1 VTIVGNLRQK
11 LFAEINAVPQS
22 LQGNYFRSLDGLRGI
37 AILMVICHHFGVNHF
52 LRGTGVFIDSNTG
65 VHIFFVLS
73 GFLITTLLL
82 KEKLNS
88 GSISLKHFYI
98 RRVLRI
104 LPVAYLFLLVL
115 IVLNAAFHLQIQLID
130 FIASFL
136 FFKNL
141 SFRNEPY
148 TAHLW
153 SLAVE
158 EQFYIL
164 FPFLLS
170 YNTNRYLIV
179 ALAIVIGVPIISILG
194 NHHVSILFANPT
206 IAFITKVIMFSFWK
220 GPVIILVGSVFS
232 ILTFKGIIKPEKFA
246 SKYFLSFALLIIAI
260 VIHSQNFV
268 YYVKYLSEYL
278 SAILIAYA
286 ILLSVNTKN
295 LLTVI
300 LENDILVK
308 IGILSYSLYIWQE
321 LFIGSRAWQPW
332 MQMLSG
338 SPLYLI
344 ILVKVAATFAI
355 AGLSY
360 YLFESK
366 FLKLK
371 SRFK

>member
-1 VTIVGNLRQK
+1 MKDLGQKIFADIV
-11 LFAEINAVPQS
+11 AVPQS
-22 LQGNYFRSLDGLRGI
+22 LQGNYFRSFDGLRGI

-52 LRGTGVFIDSNTG
+52 LHGTGIFIDSDTG

-82 KEKLNS
+82 KEKLNT
-88 GSISLKHFYI
+88 GVISLKHFYI
-98 RRVLRI
+98 RRILRI

-115 IVLNAAFHLQIQLID
+115 IVLNACLHLQIQLID
-130 FIASFL
+130 FITSFL

-141 SFRNEPY
+141 SLRNEPY

-158 EQFYIL
+158 EQFYII

-170 YNTNRYLIV
+170 YNTNRYLIL
-179 ALAIVIGVPIISILG
+179 ALTIIIGVAVISILG
-194 NHHVSILFANPT
+194 NYHVSVLFANPA
-206 IAFITKVIMFSFWK
+206 IAFLTRATMYSFWK

-232 ILTFKGIIKPEKFA
+232 ILVFKGIIKPEKLA
-246 SKYFLSFALLIIAI
+246 SNYFLGFALLVIAI
-260 VIHSQNFV
+260 TIHSQNFV
-268 YYVKYLSEYL
+268 FYIKYLSEFL
-278 SAILIAYA
+278 SAIFIAYA
-286 ILLSVNTKN
+286 IVLSVNNKN
-295 LLTVI
+295 FLSGI
-300 LENDILVK
+300 MENGILVK

-321 LFIGSRAWQPW
+321 LFIGSRAWEPW
-332 MQMLSG
+332 LQMLDG

-344 ILVKVAATFAI
+344 IVIKVWATFII

>member
-1 VTIVGNLRQK
+1 LKDIGQK
-11 LFAEINAVPQS
+11 LFADISEVPQS

-37 AILMVICHHFGVNHF
+37 AISMVICHHFGVNYF
-52 LRGTGVFIDSNTG
+52 LHGTGLFIDSNTG

-73 GFLITTLLL
+73 GFLITTLLI

-98 RRVLRI
+98 RRILRI

-115 IVLNAAFHLQIQLID
+115 IVLNAFFHLQVRFID

-141 SFRNEPY
+141 SLRNEPY

-158 EQFYIL
+158 EQFYII

-170 YNTNRYLIV
+170 YNTNRYLMV
-179 ALAIVIGVPIISILG
+179 ALAIIIGVPIISILG
-194 NHHVSILFANPT
+194 NYHVSILFANPT
-206 IAFITKVIMFSFWK
+206 IAFITKVITYSFWK
-220 GPVIILVGSVFS
+220 GPVIILIGSVFS
-232 ILTFKGIIKPEKFA
+232 ILIFKGIIKPEKVS
-246 SKYFLSFALLIIAI
+246 SKYFLSFILLAVAII
-260 VIHSQNFV
+260 IHSKTFV
-268 YYVKYLSEYL
+268 FYTKYLSEYL
-278 SAILIAYA
+278 SAILVAYA
-286 ILLSVNTKN
+286 IVLSISTKN
-295 LLTVI
+295 FLSVI
-300 LENDILVK
+300 LENSILVK
-308 IGILSYSLYIWQE
+308 IGILSYSLYICQE

-332 MQMLSG
+332 MQMMSG

-344 ILVKVAATFAI
+344 ILVKVIATFII
-355 AGLSY
+355 AALSY

>member
-1 VTIVGNLRQK
+1 MKVTLNPFK
-11 LFAEINAVPQS
+11 EITKIPAS
-22 LQGNYFRSLDGLRGI
+22 LQGCYFRSLDGLRGI

-52 LRGTGVFIDSNTG
+52 LRGSGLFIDSNTG

-73 GFLITTLLL
+73 GFLITTLLI
-82 KEKLNS
+82 KEKLKT
-88 GSISLKHFYI
+88 GKVSLKHFFI
-98 RRVLRI
+98 RRILRI

-115 IVLNAAFHLQIQLID
+115 IVLNACLHLQVHLID
-130 FIASFL
+130 FVASFL

-141 SFRNEPY
+141 SLRNEPY

-158 EQFYIL
+158 EQFYLI

-170 YNTNRYLIV
+170 YDTNRYLMV
-179 ALAIVIGVPIISILG
+179 ALAIIVGVPIIAILG
-194 NHHVSILFANPT
+194 NYHVSILFANPAV
-206 IAFITKVIMFSFWK
+206 AFITRVIMYSFWK
-220 GPVIILVGSVFS
+220 GPVIILIGSVFS
-232 ILTFKGIIKPEKFA
+232 ILIFKGIIKPEKVS
-246 SKYFLSFALLIIAI
+246 SKYFLSFILLALAI
-260 VIHSQNFV
+260 VIHSKTFV
-268 YYVKYLSEYL
+268 FYTKYLSEYL

-286 ILLSVNTKN
+286 IILSINTKN
-295 LLTVI
+295 FLSFI
-300 LENDILVK
+300 LENGILVK

-321 LFIGSRAWQPW
+321 LFIGSRAWEPW

-338 SPLYLI
+338 SPLYFI
-344 ILVKVAATFAI
+344 ILVKVIITFIIAA
-355 AGLSY
+355 LSY

>member
-1 VTIVGNLRQK
+1 
-11 LFAEINAVPQS
+11 
-22 LQGNYFRSLDGLRGI
+22 
-37 AILMVICHHFGVNHF
+37 MVICHHFGVNHF
-52 LRGTGVFIDSNTG
+52 LRGSGLFIDSNTG

-82 KEKLNS
+82 KEKLRT
-88 GSISLKHFYI
+88 GKISLRHFYI
-98 RRVLRI
+98 RRALRI

-115 IVLNAAFHLQIQLID
+115 IVLNACLHLQVHLID

-141 SFRNEPY
+141 SLRNEPY

-158 EQFYIL
+158 EQFYII

-170 YNTNRYLIV
+170 YNTNRYFII
-179 ALAIVIGVPIISILG
+179 ALTIIIIIPVVSILG
-194 NHHVSILFANPT
+194 NYHVSVLFANPT
-206 IAFITKVIMFSFWK
+206 VAFITKVIMYSFWK
-220 GPVIILVGSVFS
+220 GPVIILIGSVFS
-232 ILTFKGIIKPEKFA
+232 ILIFKGIIKPEKLS
-246 SKYFLSFALLIIAI
+246 SKYFISFILLTIAI
-260 VIHSQNFV
+260 VIHSKTFV
-268 YYVKYLSEYL
+268 FYTKYLSEYL
-278 SAILIAYA
+278 STILIAYA
-286 ILLSVNTKN
+286 ILLSINTKN
-295 LLTVI
+295 LLSVI
-300 LENDILVK
+300 LENGILVK
-308 IGILSYSLYIWQE
+308 IGILSYSLYIWQQ
-321 LFIGSRAWQPW
+321 LFIGSRAWEPW
-332 MQMLSG
+332 MQMLGS

-344 ILVKVAATFAI
+344 ILVKVMATFVI